1 MAERGIDSILLE
13 GGGALNA
20 SALQEGLAQRVYAF
34 IAPKLVAGAKAKSPV
49 EGRGIPRMADAVRLT
64 DVEITRFGED
74 LCMAGRTVT

>member
-1 MAERGIDSILLE
+1 
-13 GGGALNA
+13 
-20 SALQEGLAQRVYAF
+20 
-34 IAPKLVAGAKAKSPV
+34 V